1 MLNPSAT
8 NLRVGGVT
16 RLSSVDW
23 PGELA
28 ATVFCQGCGWDCAY
42 CHNPGLRPAQ
52 GKEQLSWPAIF
63 EFLEHRRGL
72 LDAVVF
78 SGGDPLVQ
86 PVLAEAI
93 AKVKALGFKIG
104 LHTGGMLPARFR
116 EVLPLLDWVGFDVKA
131 PFDKYEATTGVAHSG
146 EAALES
152 LHALLASGVR
162 YEIRTTVHPALL
174 PLEDLLTLRATL
186 LALGVTHYAVQRF
199 RTEGTRAE
207 ALPAP
212 AAAYPLPEDFANGFA
227 HFELR

>member
-8 NLRVGGVT
+8 KLRVGGVT
-16 RLSSVDW
+16 RLSTVDW
-23 PGELA
+23 PDQLV

-52 GKEQLSWPAIF
+52 GDAPLSWPAIF

-72 LDAVVF
+72 LDGVVF

-86 PVLAEAI
+86 PALAEAI
-93 AKVKALGFKIG
+93 TAVKALGFKIG
-104 LHTGGMLPARFR
+104 LHTGGLMPARFR
-116 EVLPLLDWVGFDVKA
+116 EVLPMLDWVGFDVKA
-131 PFDKYEATTGVAHSG
+131 PFDKYEATTGVARSG

-152 LHALLASGVR
+152 LHALLASGVA
-162 YEIRTTVHPALL
+162 YEIRTTLHPALL
-174 PLEDLLTLRATL
+174 PLEDLLALRATL

-207 ALPAP
+207 ALPAS
-212 AAAYPLPEDFANGFA
+212 AAPYPLPEDFAAGFTR
-227 HFELR
+227 FELR